1 MNLSSIGNLRYSAAE
16 HVAYI
21 SYLRGPV
28 AFIRFRFIGDDGNDL
43 RYDLNSNAFGI
54 YTKKTR

>member
-1 MNLSSIGNLRYSAAE
+1 MNLSSIGNLRYAAAE

-28 AFIRFRFIGDDGNDL
+28 ALSDL
-43 RYDLNSNAFGI
+43 DLLVMMEMI
-54 YTKKTR
+54 